1 MGHSGGSTASTC
13 TTQPDC
19 GDVNVLH
26 LWQHLSPI
34 QVSALIQMNSV
45 KKDSNEALVRIEG
58 VLQ

>member
-1 MGHSGGSTASTC
+1 M
-13 TTQPDC
+13 QPDC
-19 GDVNVLH
+19 GDIKVLH

-45 KKDSNEALVRIEG
+45 KKDSNEAMVCIGE